1 MDEYQGNQLR
11 YPVDSVI
18 YLLDNWG
25 LMFKE
30 YDPLYIKVDVRTS
43 NLSTAKEKL
52 SRYNPYN
59 SGFISCS
66 VAGSFSL
73 SPFYWRI

>member
-1 MDEYQGNQLR
+1 MDKYQGNQLR

-52 SRYNPYN
+52 SRYNP
-59 SGFISCS
+59 
-66 VAGSFSL
+66 
-73 SPFYWRI
+73 

>member
-1 MDEYQGNQLR
+1 MSIRETNCIIQWIVI
-11 YPVDSVI
+11 YPVGSVI

-52 SRYNPYN
+52 SRYNP
-59 SGFISCS
+59 
-66 VAGSFSL
+66 
-73 SPFYWRI
+73 